1 MQLEDML
8 NQRDNE
14 TRIIVASINQSD
26 NGESDGIADSAQSQ
40 EARDKLLEQMRE
52 FDQRLKLDKER
63 LAFDKEKAKTDAS
76 LKKMAINKKSTSS
89 K

>member
-52 FDQRLKLDKER
+52 FD
-63 LAFDKEKAKTDAS
+63 
-76 LKKMAINKKSTSS
+76 
-89 K
+89 